1 MKKVGIIG
9 GLGPMA
15 MVYFLQLITEM
26 TDASKDQEHIELL
39 IHSKPQTPDR
49 TGYIVG
55 KSNENPL
62 LVLTEVGL
70 ELVQCG
76 VEFIAIPC
84 ITAHYFQKE
93 LEKQIGCSIIHA
105 IEETAK
111 YLKSENITKIGLM
124 ATDGTIESK
133 LFQHIMERYQ
143 MECFIPS
150 RENQSYVMHLIY
162 ENVKAGKE
170 PEMELFYRVSD
181 ELFGMGAQVVLL
193 GCTELSLI
201 KRDNV
206 LEDGF
211 LDVLEVLARQV
222 VVLSEAKL
230 KPKYMRL
237 ITGES
242 RNIRET
248 ERVEQ

>member
-55 KSNENPL
+55 KSEENPL
-62 LVLTEVGL
+62 LVLTEVGK

-76 VEFIAIPC
+76 VDFIAIPC

-93 LEKQIGCSIIHA
+93 LEKQIGCSIVHA
-105 IEETAK
+105 IVETAK
-111 YLKSENITKIGLM
+111 YLKSENVTKIGLM
-124 ATDGTIESK
+124 ATDGTIQSK
-133 LFQHIMERYQ
+133 LFQTIMAQYKI
-143 MECFIPS
+143 ECLIPTND
-150 RENQSYVMHLIY
+150 NQAYVMHLIY
-162 ENVKAGKE
+162 KNVKAGKK
-170 PEMELFYRVSD
+170 PEMELFYQVSD
-181 ELFGMGAQVVLL
+181 ALFQEGAQVVLL

-201 KRDNV
+201 KRDNR
-206 LEDGF
+206 LEHGF
-211 LDVLEVLARQV
+211 LDVLEVLAKQV

-230 KPKYMRL
+230 KSEYIHL
-237 ITGES
+237 IT
-242 RNIRET
+242 
-248 ERVEQ
+248 

>member
-15 MVYFLQLITEM
+15 MVYFLQLVTEM
-26 TDASKDQEHIELL
+26 TEASKDQEHIELL

-49 TGYIVG
+49 TSYIIG
-55 KSNENPL
+55 NSEENPL
-62 LVLTEVGL
+62 VALTEVGI

-76 VEFIAIPC
+76 VDFIAIPC

-93 LEKQIGCSIIHA
+93 LERKIGCSIIHA

-133 LFQHIMERYQ
+133 LFQSIMEQYE
-143 MECFIPS
+143 MECIIPKK
-150 RENQSYVMHLIY
+150 ENQKFVMHLIY
-162 ENVKAGKE
+162 ENVKAGKKT
-170 PEMELFYRVSD
+170 EMQLFYCVSD
-181 ELFGMGAQVVLL
+181 ELFEKGAQVVLL

-211 LDVLEVLARQV
+211 LDVLEVLAKQT
-222 VVLSEAKL
+222 VVLSGAKL
-230 KPKYMRL
+230 KSEYIRL
-237 ITGES
+237 ITGEP
-242 RNIRET
+242 RNL
-248 ERVEQ
+248 

>member
-15 MVYFLQLITEM
+15 TAYFLQLITEM
-26 TDASKDQEHIELL
+26 TDASKGQEHIELL

-55 KSNENPL
+55 KSEENPL
-62 LVLTEVGL
+62 LALTEVGK
-70 ELVQCG
+70 ELVQYG
-76 VEFIAIPC
+76 VDFIAIPC

-93 LEKQIGCSIIHA
+93 LEKQVGCSIIHA

-111 YLKSENITKIGLM
+111 YLKSEHIMKIGLM

-133 LFQHIMERYQ
+133 LFQTVMAQYEIK
-143 MECFIPS
+143 CFVPNKD
-150 RENQSYVMHLIY
+150 NQVHVMYLIY
-162 ENVKAGKE
+162 ENVKAGKK
-170 PEMELFYRVSD
+170 PEMELFYQVSD
-181 ELFGMGAQVVLL
+181 ALFQAGAQVVLL

-201 KRDNV
+201 KRDNR
-206 LEDGF
+206 LEHGF
-211 LDVLEVLARQV
+211 LDVLEVLAKQV

-230 KPKYMRL
+230 KSEYIHL
-237 ITGES
+237 IT
-242 RNIRET
+242 
-248 ERVEQ
+248 

>member
-39 IHSKPQTPDR
+39 IHSKPQIPNR

-55 KSNENPL
+55 KSEENPL
-62 LVLTEVGL
+62 LALTEVGK

-76 VEFIAIPC
+76 VDFIAIPC

-93 LEKQIGCSIIHA
+93 LEKQIGCSIVHA

-111 YLKSENITKIGLM
+111 YLKSENIMKIGLM
-124 ATDGTIESK
+124 ATDGTIKSK
-133 LFQHIMERYQ
+133 LFQTIMEQYGI
-143 MECFIPS
+143 ECFVPNKD
-150 RENQSYVMHLIY
+150 NQAHVMHLIY
-162 ENVKAGKE
+162 ENVKAGKK
-170 PEMELFYRVSD
+170 PEMDLFYQVSD
-181 ELFGMGAQVVLL
+181 ALFQAGVQVVLL

-201 KRDNV
+201 KRDNI
-206 LEDGF
+206 LGHGF
-211 LDVLEVLARQV
+211 LDVLEVLAKQV
-222 VVLSEAKL
+222 VILSETKL
-230 KPKYMRL
+230 KLDYIHL
-237 ITGES
+237 IT
-242 RNIRET
+242 
-248 ERVEQ
+248 